1 MTKPTRESDER
12 ILHLVRRRA
21 AGANT
26 VTLAEELGTVKQ
38 FAATV
43 TRRVMEADIAE
54 SGEPQAD
61 VAAHYWPIG
70 HRAPPRKGT
79 TK

>member
-1 MTKPTRESDER
+1 MTTPARSSDER
-12 ILHLVRRRA
+12 ILYLVRRRA

-26 VTLAEELGTVKQ
+26 VALAEEIGTVKQ
-38 FAATV
+38 FAAAV

-70 HRAPPRKGT
+70 RRAAPRKGT
-79 TK
+79 RK